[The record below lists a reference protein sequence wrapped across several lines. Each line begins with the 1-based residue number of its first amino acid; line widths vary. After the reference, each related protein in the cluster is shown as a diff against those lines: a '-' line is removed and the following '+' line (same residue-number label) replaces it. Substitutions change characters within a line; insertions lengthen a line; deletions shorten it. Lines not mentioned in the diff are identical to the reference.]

1 MYKAVVHLLDI
12 FLISAMNTFL
22 LRFPIWISLIASL
35 IIYLGLYSFRVYDKD
50 TMKSYTE
57 SLIRT
62 LLGTI
67 IGFVGVL
74 ILYFFLDNFFN
85 RHFFSTN
92 LLFTIF
98 LLPILHKVEYN
109 TYEKYLPVRNYIV
122 IGRRDEIGYIM
133 DEISE
138 KSMNKMRFVQY
149 INPNPVT
156 LEKAVSEGKSA
167 KEQAAKI
174 HGIIVADPELEKI
187 VKPQIERYKSEGLE
201 IQYLPNVVDK
211 YLKRIPVEVV
221 EKFADHYKI
230 VFEEPKNSPTVR
242 ILDIIFSIVLIVIS
256 SPFLIISMLAILID
270 DLVHK
275 QKVEIFFKQE
285 RYGQNGRKFEI
296 YKLKTMRTVIDENG
310 HFEDVPT
317 KIGIILRKFR
327 LNELPQLLNVLKN
340 DISLVGPRPDI
351 GPIKEFSEKNIPF
364 YSYRTKVPQGIT
376 GHAQVFF
383 RYPEEVSKEIYSE
396 RVSYDLYYVK
406 NYSTSL
412 YMTTLLRTI
421 ETVVMG
427 RGK

>member
-12 FLISAMNTFL
+12 FLISAMNVFL
-22 LRFPIWISLIASL
+22 LRLPIWISLIASL

-122 IGRRDEIGYIM
+122 IGRRDEIGHIM

-149 INPNPVT
+149 INPSPVT
-156 LEKAVSEGKSA
+156 LEKVVSEGKMA

-174 HGIIVADPELEKI
+174 HGIIVADPELEKV

-201 IQYLPNVVDK
+201 IQYLPNVAEK
-211 YLKRIPVEVV
+211 YLKRVPIEVID
-221 EKFADHYKI
+221 KFREYYEVAFNNIAESVTK
-230 VFEEPKNSPTVR
+230 R
-242 ILDIIFSIVLIVIS
+242 ILDIFVSSALLVLYSPILLVVSIC
-256 SPFLIISMLAILID
+256 ILIED
-270 DLVHK
+270 GRP
-275 QKVEIFFKQE
+275 IIFKQTRVGKDGKFFDMVKLRSMRKQQTGE
-285 RYGQNGRKFEI
+285 AKFAGQEKDRV
-296 YKLKTMRTVIDENG
+296 LKIGKIIRPVRIDE
-310 HFEDVPT
+310 
-317 KIGIILRKFR
+317 
-327 LNELPQLLNVLKN
+327 VLQVINIFKGEM
-340 DISLVGPRPDI
+340 SLIGPRPEQIAFDRQF
-351 GPIKEFSEKNIPF
+351 EAEIP
-364 YSYRTKVPQGIT
+364 YYGYRKKLAPGIT
-376 GHAQVFF
+376 GWAQVM
-383 RYPEEVSKEIYSE
+383 YQYAETKEEMMTKL
-396 RVSYDLYYVK
+396 SYDLYYVK
-406 NYSTSL
+406 NQSL
-412 YMTTLLRTI
+412 LFDLKIILLTI
-421 ETVVMG
+421 EAVVFR
-427 RGK
+427 RGAK

>member
-1 MYKAVVHLLDI
+1 MYKAVVHLFDI
-12 FLISAMNTFL
+12 FLISAMNVFL
-22 LRFPIWISLIASL
+22 LRLPIWISLIASL

-74 ILYFFLDNFFN
+74 ILYFFLDEFFN

-92 LLFTIF
+92 LLFTIS

-122 IGRRDEIGYIM
+122 IGRRDEIGHIM

-149 INPNPVT
+149 INPSPVI

-201 IQYLPNVVDK
+201 IQYLPNVAEK
-211 YLKRIPVEVV
+211 YLKRVPIEVID
-221 EKFADHYKI
+221 KFREYYEVAFNNIAESVTK
-230 VFEEPKNSPTVR
+230 R
-242 ILDIIFSIVLIVIS
+242 ILDIFVSSTLLVLYSPILLVVSICIFIEDGK
-256 SPFLIISMLAILID
+256 PII
-270 DLVHK
+270 
-275 QKVEIFFKQE
+275 FKQTRVGKDGKFFDMVKLRSMRKQQTGE
-285 RYGQNGRKFEI
+285 AKFAGQEKDRV
-296 YKLKTMRTVIDENG
+296 LKIGKIIRPVRIDE
-310 HFEDVPT
+310 
-317 KIGIILRKFR
+317 
-327 LNELPQLLNVLKN
+327 VLQVVNIFKGEM
-340 DISLVGPRPDI
+340 SLIGPRPEQIAFDRQF
-351 GPIKEFSEKNIPF
+351 EAEIP
-364 YSYRTKVPQGIT
+364 YYGYRKKLAPGIT
-376 GHAQVFF
+376 GWAQVM
-383 RYPEEVSKEIYSE
+383 YQYAETKEEMMTKL
-396 RVSYDLYYVK
+396 SYDLYYVK
-406 NYSTSL
+406 NQN
-412 YMTTLLRTI
+412 LLFDLKIILLTI
-421 ETVVMG
+421 EAVVFR
-427 RGK
+427 RGAK

>member
-1 MYKAVVHLLDI
+1 MRKTVVHFLDI
-12 FLISAMNTFL
+12 LLVVVMNIFL
-22 LRFPIWISLIASL
+22 LRLPIWISLIASL

-74 ILYFFLDNFFN
+74 IVYFFLDNFFN

-122 IGRRDEIGYIM
+122 IGREDEIGHIM

-149 INPNPVT
+149 INPSPVI

-167 KEQAAKI
+167 KEQATKI

-201 IQYLPNVVDK
+201 IQYLPNVAEK
-211 YLKRIPVEVV
+211 YLKRVPIEVID
-221 EKFADHYKI
+221 KFREYYEVAFNNIAESVTK
-230 VFEEPKNSPTVR
+230 R
-242 ILDIIFSIVLIVIS
+242 ILDIFVSSALLVLYSPILLVVSIC
-256 SPFLIISMLAILID
+256 ILIED
-270 DLVHK
+270 GRP
-275 QKVEIFFKQE
+275 IIFKQTRVGKDGKFFDMVKLRSMRKQQTGE
-285 RYGQNGRKFEI
+285 AKFAGQEKDRV
-296 YKLKTMRTVIDENG
+296 LKIGKIIRPVRIDE
-310 HFEDVPT
+310 
-317 KIGIILRKFR
+317 
-327 LNELPQLLNVLKN
+327 VLQVINIFKGEM
-340 DISLVGPRPDI
+340 SLIGPRPEQIAFDRQF
-351 GPIKEFSEKNIPF
+351 EAEIP
-364 YSYRTKVPQGIT
+364 YYGYRKKLAPGIT
-376 GHAQVFF
+376 GWAQVM
-383 RYPEEVSKEIYSE
+383 YQYAETKEEMMTKL
-396 RVSYDLYYVK
+396 SYDLYYVK
-406 NYSTSL
+406 NQSL
-412 YMTTLLRTI
+412 LFDLKIILLTI
-421 ETVVMG
+421 EAVVFR
-427 RGK
+427 RGAK

>member
-1 MYKAVVHLLDI
+1 MYGAVVHLFDI
-12 FLISAMNTFL
+12 FLISVMNVFL
-22 LRFPIWISLIASL
+22 LRLPIWISLIASL

-74 ILYFFLDNFFN
+74 ILYFFLDEFFN

-122 IGRRDEIGYIM
+122 IGRRDEIGHIM

-149 INPNPVT
+149 INPSPVT

-174 HGIIVADPELEKI
+174 HGIVVADPELEKI

-201 IQYLPNVVDK
+201 IQYLPNVAEK
-211 YLKRIPVEVV
+211 YLKRVPIEVAQ
-221 EKFADHYKI
+221 KFKEYYDV
-230 VFEEPKNSPTVR
+230 VFQNVQSSPSQR
-242 ILDIIFSIVLIVIS
+242 ILDGFAAIVLLIVS
-256 SPFLIISMLAILID
+256 SPFMLIIWLCILIED
-270 DLVHK
+270 GKPVVFK
-275 QKVEIFFKQE
+275 QKRVGKNGQIFIMNKFRSLRQAEINPNNPNEDIEK
-285 RYGQNGRKFEI
+285 RV
-296 YKLKTMRTVIDENG
+296 LKTGRVI
-310 HFEDVPT
+310 
-317 KIGIILRKFR
+317 RKFR
-327 LNELPQLLNVLKN
+327 IDELPQVFNILKGEMS
-340 DISLVGPRPDI
+340 IVGPRPEMV
-351 GPIKEFSEKNIPF
+351 EFHQLMSNQIPL
-364 YSYRTKVPQGIT
+364 YNYRLKLNPGIT
-376 GHAQVFF
+376 GWAQIN
-383 RYPEEVSKEIYSE
+383 YKHTSTLEDYIKKTE
-396 RVSYDLYYVK
+396 YDLYYIK
-406 NYSTSL
+406 NRSIFL
-412 YMTTLLRTI
+412 DFQIMLKTL
-421 ETVVMG
+421 ETMIG
-427 RGK
+427 MRGAR

>member
-12 FLISAMNTFL
+12 FLISAMNIFL
-22 LRFPIWISLIASL
+22 LRLPIWISLIASL
-35 IIYLGLYSFRVYDKD
+35 IMYLGLYSFRVYDKD

-74 ILYFFLDNFFN
+74 IVYFFLDEFFN

-92 LLFTIF
+92 LLFTIS
-98 LLPILHKVEYN
+98 LLPILHKLEYN

-122 IGRRDEIGYIM
+122 IGRKDEIGHIM

-149 INPNPVT
+149 INPSPVI

-201 IQYLPNVVDK
+201 IQYLPNVVNK

-230 VFEEPKNSPTVR
+230 VFEEPKNSPTIR
-242 ILDIIFSIVLIVIS
+242 ILDILFSIVLIVIS
-256 SPFLIISMLAILID
+256 SPFLVVSMLAILID

-285 RYGQNGRKFEI
+285 RYGQNGRKFNL
-296 YKLKTMRTVIDENG
+296 YKLKTMRRVINENG
-310 HFEDVPT
+310 KLSDVVT
-317 KIGIILRKFR
+317 KTGKILRKFR
-327 LNELPQLLNVLKN
+327 LNELPQLLNILKG

-351 GPIKEFSEKNIPF
+351 ESTKNFCERNIPF
-364 YSYRTKVPQGIT
+364 YSYRMMVPQGIT

-383 RYPEEVSKEIYSE
+383 RYPEAVNKEIFSE
-396 RVSYDLYYVK
+396 RLSYDLYYVK